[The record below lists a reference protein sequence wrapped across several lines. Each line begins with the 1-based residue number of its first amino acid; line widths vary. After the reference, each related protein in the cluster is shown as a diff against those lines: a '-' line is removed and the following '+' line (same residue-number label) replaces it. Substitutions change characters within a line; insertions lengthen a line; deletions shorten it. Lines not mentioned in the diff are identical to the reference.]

1 MLNQIGGQSII
12 VYDPNRNTEKLR
24 QVTLGLAASKPSGGT
39 VIGGGGLVVPLDN
52 GRVVLI
58 DWRTG
63 AMGSPFQPASDP
75 VGKVK
80 WTNPVPLADDPDQVV
95 LADSRKKIYRL
106 RVGEAIRELASKDLE
121 YEFLGSL
128 AGVGDTVVGTTA
140 GPAAD
145 FIVGLEMVS
154 LNEKFKTLLN
164 GRAVWGPIAAGN
176 FCLIQTDD
184 SILRGFVADGTQRFE
199 VQLPPGL
206 PVGEPLLVGNSIVLA
221 GKTGWLVAIDSESGK
236 LVGQSDLKQPISATP
251 FPAGSRL
258 LVPGAE
264 GVVYITEVPAN

>member
-1 MLNQIGGQSII
+1 MTRS
-12 VYDPNRNTEKLR
+12 RNSEKLR

-39 VIGGGGLVVPLDN
+39 VVAGGGLVVPLDT

-63 AMGSPFQPASDP
+63 AKGSPFQPASDP

-80 WTNPVPLADDPDQVV
+80 WTNPITLADDPDQVV

-106 RVGEAIRELASKDLE
+106 RAGENIRELASKDLE

-128 AGVGDTVVGTTA
+128 AGVGDTVVGTTT

-164 GRAVWGPIAAGN
+164 GRAAWGPVAAGN

-184 SILRGFVADGTQRFE
+184 SMLRGFSADGTQ
-199 VQLPPGL
+199 
-206 PVGEPLLVGNSIVLA
+206 SIRGSIAPRAAGRRAAAGRQNDRLGWKNRLA
-221 GKTGWLVAIDSESGK
+221 GCDRLWSQENC
-236 LVGQSDLKQPISATP
+236 VGQSDLKQPISATP

-264 GVVYITEVPAN
+264 GVVYITEVPAS